1 MVDNPSVL
9 KTAAERAESLP
20 RAVQLKR
27 LVLFDIDGTL
37 LHSDGAGREAIRQAL
52 LAVYGT
58 AGPIETFSFA
68 GNTDYQNFVGLL
80 RGAGLSQEEI
90 AARLPQ
96 AMALYPQRLREII
109 GRFRVRTCPG
119 VAPLLERLT
128 AHPELEVALLTGNL
142 EEAAWIKLRAAG
154 LDRFFTWGA
163 FGSEARE
170 RTELPPVAVE
180 KAHQRTGR
188 RFAGKEIVIIGDT
201 PADIT
206 CGQPLGVRTLAVAT
220 GPYPREA
227 LRAWEPDFLFEDLAD
242 ADAVL
247 EAILRPL

>member
-1 MVDNPSVL
+1 MADNPPVL
-9 KTAAERAESLP
+9 KTATERAEAFP

-58 AGPIETFSFA
+58 AGPIATFSFA
-68 GNTDYQNFVGLL
+68 GNTDYQNFAGLL
-80 RGAGLSQEEI
+80 KGAGLSQEEI
-90 AARLPQ
+90 EARLPE
-96 AMALYPQRLREII
+96 AMALYPQRLRRII
-109 GRFRVRTCPG
+109 GDFRVRTCPG
-119 VAPLLERLT
+119 VVPLLERLT

-163 FGSEARE
+163 FGSDARE
-170 RTELPPVAVE
+170 RTDLPPVAVE
-180 KAHQRTGR
+180 RAYQRTGR
-188 RFAGKEIVIIGDT
+188 RFAGKEIVIVGDT
-201 PADIT
+201 PADIA
-206 CGQPLGVRTLAVAT
+206 CGQPLGVRTVAVAT
-220 GPYPREA
+220 GPYSCEA
-227 LRAWEPDFLFEDLAD
+227 LRAWRPDFLFEDLTD

-247 EAILRPL
+247 EASLRPL

>member
-1 MVDNPSVL
+1 MADDL
-9 KTAAERAESLP
+9 KAATDGQTPP
-20 RAVQLKR
+20 RAARLRR

-52 LAVYGT
+52 LAVYGME
-58 AGPIETFSFA
+58 GPIKTFSFA

-80 RGAGLSQEEI
+80 QGAGLSQEEI
-90 AARLPQ
+90 AARLSE

-109 GRFRVRTCPG
+109 GGFRVRVYPG
-119 VAPLLERLT
+119 VVPLLERLT

-163 FGSEARE
+163 FGSDARE

-180 KAHQRTGR
+180 RARQRTGR

-206 CGQPLGVRTLAVAT
+206 CGRPLGVRTVAVAT
-220 GPYPREA
+220 GPYSCEA
-227 LRAWEPDFLFEDLAD
+227 LQAWGPDFLFEDLGD
-242 ADAVL
+242 TDAVL

>member
-1 MVDNPSVL
+1 MAGDL
-9 KTAAERAESLP
+9 KAATDGQTLP
-20 RAVQLKR
+20 RAARLQR

-58 AGPIETFSFA
+58 AGLIKTFSFA

-80 RGAGLSQEEI
+80 QGAGLSQEEI
-90 AARLPQ
+90 AARLPE

-109 GRFRVRTCPG
+109 GGFRVRPYPG
-119 VAPLLERLT
+119 VVPLLERLT

-163 FGSEARE
+163 FGSDARE

-180 KAHQRTGR
+180 RARQRTGR

-201 PADIT
+201 PADIA
-206 CGQPLGVRTLAVAT
+206 CGRPLGVRTVAVAT
-220 GPYPREA
+220 GPYSCEA
-227 LRAWEPDFLFEDLAD
+227 LRAWEPDFLFEDLQD
-242 ADAVL
+242 ADVVL

>member
-1 MVDNPSVL
+1 MAGDL
-9 KTAAERAESLP
+9 KAATEGQTLP
-20 RAVQLKR
+20 RGARLQR

-58 AGPIETFSFA
+58 AGPIKTFSFA
-68 GNTDYQNFVGLL
+68 GNTDYQNFIGLL
-80 RGAGLSQEEI
+80 QGAGLSQEEI
-90 AARLPQ
+90 AARLPE

-109 GRFRVRTCPG
+109 GGFRVCPYPG
-119 VAPLLERLT
+119 VVPLLERLT

-163 FGSEARE
+163 FGSDARE

-180 KAHQRTGR
+180 RARQRTGR

-201 PADIT
+201 PADIA
-206 CGQPLGVRTLAVAT
+206 CGQPLGVRTVAVAT
-220 GPYPREA
+220 GPYSCEA
-227 LRAWEPDFLFEDLAD
+227 LRAWEPDFLFEDLQD
-242 ADAVL
+242 ADVVL